1 MLVFCR
7 PVTKNQHQLWGC
19 SGEGVSP
26 FRFDTANQ
34 CLWRS
39 HDTGEYE
46 RVLLAPKAFG
56 VLRYLVEHP
65 NRLVTH
71 SELIEALWP
80 DTFVQPAVLSSHI
93 RDLRSALGDNPK
105 NPRFIETLARRG
117 YRFIAAGQ
125 RRSQD
130 GRHPNQI
137 DKRKPCGKRRC
148 DRSTAGSPSRDAA
161 APAAASLC
169 YWGAGH
175 RQDRPGGR
183 VPAQSGR

>member
-1 MLVFCR
+1 MKEFL
-7 PVTKNQHQLWGC
+7 
-19 SGEGVSP
+19 P

-39 HDTGEYE
+39 HDTGGDE

-56 VLRYLVEHP
+56 VLQYLVEHA

-93 RDLRSALGDNPK
+93 RDVRSALGDNPK

-117 YRFIAAGQ
+117 YRFIAAVSDGPRTDTVPIKPAKGKLVGRDVAIAQLLDRLHAMLRHQ
-125 RRSQD
+125 RQVVFIT
-130 GRHPNQI
+130 GR
-137 DKRKPCGKRRC
+137 R
-148 DRSTAGSPSRDAA
+148 
-161 APAAASLC
+161 ASE
-169 YWGAGH
+169 
-175 RQDRPGGR
+175 RP
-183 VPAQSGR
+183 PW